1 MKRKFKQ
8 SGISL
13 MEMTVVVSIVALLAV
28 LAMPAIRALIGS
40 SETSGGAK
48 CMISAALSTARG
60 IAAKE
65 QHYAGVRFQKAYN
78 PDDPDNLLNASQY
91 MIFIVHDF
99 DATGLAPGF
108 RAVDNLQPIKLP
120 ESIGVMDLNLGS
132 TGQIVV
138 SDDMIDDYWEVRDT
152 TSFSIVFSPS
162 GKLVIHNVRVIN
174 RDGAPKWPGLLDN
187 SQDDIFNTQS
197 KVTDPANP
205 VGMFIQ
211 DEQADGL
218 QREPSRN
225 RFIIYETEKFRQ
237 AHSKGRAWTDYL
249 SRAAVEGMICINPYT
264 GTIINR

>member
-1 MKRKFKQ
+1 
-8 SGISL
+8 

-40 SETSGGAK
+40 FETSGGAK

-65 QHYAGVRFQKAYN
+65 QHYAGIRFQKAYN
-78 PDDPDNLLNASQY
+78 PDDPDNPLNAPQY

-120 ESIGVMDLNLGS
+120 ESIGVMDLKLGS

-138 SDDMIDDYWEVRDT
+138 SDDMIDDYWEIRDT
-152 TSFSIVFSPS
+152 TTFSIVFSPS
-162 GKLVIHNVRVIN
+162 GKMIIHKVRVRN
-174 RDGAPKWPGLLDN
+174 RDGYVDGASPSTL
-187 SQDDIFNTQS
+187 SSDDIFNKIVS
-197 KVTDPANP
+197 VVDGI
-205 VGMFIQ
+205 GMFFQ
-211 DEQADGL
+211 DDYDDSLANGYGNLGL
-218 QREPSRN
+218 GPEPSRN

-237 AHSKGRAWTDYL
+237 AYSKDRAWTDYL
-249 SRAAVEGMICINPYT
+249 SRAAVEGMVHINPYT
-264 GTIINR
+264 GTIIER

>member
-1 MKRKFKQ
+1 
-8 SGISL
+8 

-40 SETSGGAK
+40 FETSGGAK

-78 PDDPDNLLNASQY
+78 PDDPNNPLSAPQY
-91 MIFIVHDF
+91 MIFIVHDAQMPSS
-99 DATGLAPGF
+99 DSPVNGF

-120 ESIGVMDLNLGS
+120 ESIGVMDLRYDPGS
-132 TGQIVV
+132 GDGTV
-138 SDDMIDDYWEVRDT
+138 DDNVEAGNQNVIRDT

-162 GKLVIHNVRVIN
+162 GKLIIHDVYVIN
-174 RDGAPKWPGLLDN
+174 RDGKKTSN
-187 SQDDIFNTQS
+187 TCKDDIFNTLFN
-197 KVTDPANP
+197 VTN
-205 VGMFIQ
+205 GIGSFIQ
-211 DEQADGL
+211 DKEFTGL
-218 QREPSRN
+218 RQEPSRN

-237 AHSKGRAWTDYL
+237 AYDVRRAWTDYL

-264 GTIINR
+264 GTIINK